1 MGNNGKVEAL
11 RSFNKLL
18 QEKIKNLETEYFI
31 ESNYNKDCHT
41 ISENINYN
49 WNNDSIYTSNY
60 VLDRK

>member
-11 RSFNKLL
+11 KSFNKLL

-31 ESNYNKDCHT
+31 ESNQNKDCHP